1 MKVQDLAKQLGES
14 PKDLMSFLFEH
25 KIRVKSFTSK
35 LDRTTVQRVRNLHQE
50 RKNQEKNVI
59 EIGEEVMVELT
70 EYPKTLGELI
80 DKTSVSMAE
89 MMRVVLE
96 KGLLLNVNSEIEP
109 NLAISL
115 SESLKVTLI
124 VESQEEKVEADSPS
138 VDEKLLK
145 ARPPVI
151 TIMGHV
157 DHGKTLLLDALR
169 ESRIV
174 EKEAGGITQHI
185 GAYQIEFQDKKITF
199 LDTPGHEAFT
209 AIRARGADL
218 TDIVILV
225 VAADDGVK
233 PQTIE
238 ALNHA
243 KAAKVPII
251 VAINKIDKPE
261 ANIDQCKQQLSQHD
275 LVAEDW
281 GGDTVMVP
289 LSAKTKKGLDDLLE
303 MINLVSDVQDLKAN
317 YEGLAEAVV
326 IESKLT
332 VQQGAQTTILVRSGM
347 LRRGDLV
354 ACGSASG
361 KVRALINDR
370 GETIQEAE
378 PGMPV
383 TVVGLDKV
391 PSPGETLRSF
401 NQEKDLK
408 KSLQDNQAFSDEL
421 NKTTIAGVTLETLSD
436 QVRND
441 DLKSINLILKADVT
455 GTLEAIIHSIKQITS
470 ESITIKILHAATGN
484 INENDIRLAH
494 TTKAIVLGFNVK
506 QSNEARNIADQLKVQ
521 VKDYSIIY
529 KLLDDIK
536 DILSGL
542 YSVELIENKIG
553 QVEIR
558 EIFKFSK
565 VGMIAGSYVLSG
577 KVIQSAKVKIYRG
590 KDLVGEAQIA
600 SLKRFKDDVKEVKE
614 GYECGI
620 VLEDFSDI
628 KKDDQLACFELIE
641 RRLDV

>member
-1 MKVQDLAKQLGES
+1 MKVQDLAKVLGES
-14 PKDLMSFLFEH
+14 PKDLMSFLFEN

-35 LDRTTVQRVRNLHQE
+35 LDRTTVQRVKNLHQE

-59 EIGEEVMVELT
+59 EVGEEVMVELT

-80 DKTSVSMAE
+80 EKTSVSIAD

-96 KGLLLNVNSEIEP
+96 KGLLLNVNSELEP
-109 NLAISL
+109 QLAITL
-115 SESLKVTLI
+115 AESLKVTLI
-124 VESQEEKVEADSPS
+124 VEGKKDEEDEIENQEDSS
-138 VDEKLLK
+138 SLK
-145 ARPPVI
+145 RRPPVI

-174 EKEAGGITQHI
+174 EKEAGGITQHV
-185 GAYQIEFQDKKITF
+185 GAYQVEHEDKKITF

-209 AIRARGADL
+209 AIRARGVDV

-243 KAAKVPII
+243 KAANVPII

-261 ANIDQCKQQLSQHD
+261 ANIDQCKQQLSQHE

-289 LSAKTKKGLDDLLE
+289 LSAKTKQGLEDLLE
-303 MINLVSDVQDLKAN
+303 MINLVSDVQDLKAR
-317 YEGLAEAVV
+317 YSGLAEAVV
-326 IESKLT
+326 VESKLS
-332 VQQGAQTTILVRSGM
+332 VQQGPQTTVLVKSGILNQ
-347 LRRGDLV
+347 GDLI
-354 ACGSASG
+354 ACGSSSG
-361 KVRALINDR
+361 KVRAMINDQ
-370 GETIQEAE
+370 GKMIKSAE

-391 PSPGETLRSF
+391 PSPGELLKAF
-401 NQEKDLK
+401 NEEKDLK
-408 KSLQDNQAFSDEL
+408 KTLQANEESRDAL

-441 DLKSINLILKADVT
+441 DLKTINLILKADVT

-470 ESITIKILHAATGN
+470 DSITIKILHAATGN

-494 TTKAIVLGFNVK
+494 TTQALVLGFNVK
-506 QSNEARNIADQLKVQ
+506 QSNEAKNIADQLKVQ
-521 VKDYSIIY
+521 VKNYSIIY

-542 YSVELIENKIG
+542 YSVELVENKIG
-553 QVEIR
+553 QVEVR
-558 EIFKFSK
+558 ELFKFSK
-565 VGMIAGSYVLSG
+565 VGMIAGSYVKEG
-577 KVIQSAKVKIYRG
+577 KVIQSAKVKVYRG
-590 KDLVGEAQIA
+590 KAMVGEAGIA
-600 SLKRFKDDVKEVKE
+600 SLKRFKEDVKEVKE

-620 VLEDFSDI
+620 VLEDFADI
-628 KKDDQLACFELIE
+628 KKDDQLLCFEMVE
-641 RRLDV
+641 KRLDR

>member
-1 MKVQDLAKQLGES
+1 MKVQDLAKVLGES
-14 PKDLMSFLFEH
+14 PKDLMSFLFEN

-35 LDRTTVQRVRNLHQE
+35 LDRTTVQRVKNLHQE

-59 EIGEEVMVELT
+59 EVGEEVMVELT

-80 DKTSVSMAE
+80 EKTSVSIAD

-96 KGLLLNVNSEIEP
+96 KGLLLNVNSELEP
-109 NLAISL
+109 QLAITL
-115 SESLKVTLI
+115 AESLKVTLI
-124 VESQEEKVEADSPS
+124 VEGKKHEEDEIENQEDSS
-138 VDEKLLK
+138 SLK
-145 ARPPVI
+145 RRPPVI

-174 EKEAGGITQHI
+174 EKEAGGITQHV
-185 GAYQIEFQDKKITF
+185 GAYQVEHEDKKITF

-209 AIRARGADL
+209 AIRARGVDV

-243 KAAKVPII
+243 KAANVPII

-261 ANIDQCKQQLSQHD
+261 ANIDQCKQQLSQHE

-289 LSAKTKKGLDDLLE
+289 LSAKTKQGLEDLLE
-303 MINLVSDVQDLKAN
+303 MINLVSDVQDLKAR
-317 YEGLAEAVV
+317 YSGLAEAVV
-326 IESKLT
+326 VESKLS
-332 VQQGAQTTILVRSGM
+332 VQQGPQTTVLVKSGILNQ
-347 LRRGDLV
+347 GDLI
-354 ACGSASG
+354 ACGSSSG
-361 KVRALINDR
+361 KVRAMINDQ
-370 GETIQEAE
+370 GKMIKSAE

-391 PSPGETLRSF
+391 PSPGELLKAF
-401 NQEKDLK
+401 NEEKDLK
-408 KSLQDNQAFSDEL
+408 KTLQANEESRDAL

-441 DLKSINLILKADVT
+441 DLKTINLILKADVT

-470 ESITIKILHAATGN
+470 DSITIKILHAATGN

-494 TTKAIVLGFNVK
+494 TTQALVLGFNVK
-506 QSNEARNIADQLKVQ
+506 QSNEAKNIADQLKVQ
-521 VKDYSIIY
+521 VKNYSIIY

-542 YSVELIENKIG
+542 YSVELVENKIG
-553 QVEIR
+553 QVEVR
-558 EIFKFSK
+558 ELFKFSK
-565 VGMIAGSYVLSG
+565 VGMIAGSYVKEG
-577 KVIQSAKVKIYRG
+577 KVIQSAKVKVYRG
-590 KDLVGEAQIA
+590 KSMVGEADIA
-600 SLKRFKDDVKEVKE
+600 SLKRFKEDVKEVKE

-620 VLEDFSDI
+620 VLEDFADI
-628 KKDDQLACFELIE
+628 KKDDQLLCFEMVE
-641 RRLDV
+641 KRLDR